1 MLDIKLITSETEM
14 VKSNLGNQGFDISKI
29 DEVIDFDKQRKEFT
43 AQTNMLRATVNT
55 LSKQIGPLKKKGED
69 ASALMA
75 EVAETKK
82 KMVELDAMQ
91 LDVQIKLDNLLDVM
105 PNLTL
110 DGVPI
115 GSSEDENV
123 EVSKWGEPQKF
134 DFEVKDHV
142 TLGEELGM
150 LDFEAAT
157 KVTGSRFVF
166 YKGQIARLERALI
179 NFMIDAH
186 LEEGYTEIIPP
197 FIVHERSMYGTGQ
210 LPKFKDEAFK
220 LEGFDWY
227 LVPTAEVPLT
237 NIKREELFPGKELP
251 IKMCAY
257 SPCFRSEAGSYGK
270 DTRGM
275 IRQHQFN
282 KVEMVNLVDGATSI
296 EAHDAMVGR
305 GKSLLEALGLPY
317 RAINLCTGDIGF
329 GAMKTIDLEVWM
341 PSQDKYREIS
351 SISNCGDF
359 QARRAS
365 IRFRNSEGKPEFAH
379 TLNGSGLAVGR
390 TVVAIMEN
398 YQQADGTIIIPE
410 VLRSYMGNKEV
421 IAK

>member
-1 MLDIKLITSETEM
+1 MIVSESDQ
-14 VKSNLGNQGFDISKI
+14 VKANLKNQGFDIT
-29 DEVIDFDKQRKEFT
+29 VIDQVIELDGERKNLVSE
-43 AQTNMLRATVNT
+43 TNQLRSEVNA
-55 LSKQIGPLKKKGED
+55 LSKQIGPLKKRGED
-69 ASALMA
+69 ASELMA
-75 EVAETKK
+75 KVADIKK
-82 KMVELDAMQ
+82 KMSVLDEQ
-91 LDVQIKLDNLLDVM
+91 EKEVVNKQKDLLAII

-110 DGVPI
+110 DDVPV
-115 GSSEDENV
+115 GDAEESNV
-123 EVSKWGEPQKF
+123 EISRWGTPREF
-134 DFEVKDHV
+134 DFEIKDHV
-142 TLGEELGM
+142 TLGENLGM

-179 NFMIDAH
+179 NFMIDSH
-186 LEEGYTEIIPP
+186 LDAGYTEVIPP

-210 LPKFKDEAFK
+210 LPKFKEEAFK

-237 NIKREELFPGKELP
+237 NIKREELFSKDELP

-257 SPCFRSEAGSYGK
+257 TPCFRSEAGSYGK

-282 KVEMVNLVDGATSI
+282 KVEMVNIVDGAISKQ
-296 EAHDAMVGR
+296 AHQDMIDR
-305 GKSLLEALGLPY
+305 GKSILEALGLPY
-317 RAINLCTGDIGF
+317 RAMNLCTGDIGF
-329 GAMKTIDLEVWM
+329 GAMKTIDLEVWL
-341 PSQDKYREIS
+341 PSQNKYREIS

-359 QARRAS
+359 QARRAG

-390 TVVAIMEN
+390 TVVAILEN
-398 YQQADGTIIIPE
+398 YQQQDGTIIIPE
-410 VLRSYMGNKEV
+410 VLRPYMGNREV

>member
-1 MLDIKLITSETEM
+1 MLDIKLIVSESEM
-14 VKSNLGNQGFDISKI
+14 VKENLKNQGFDIELI
-29 DEVIDFDKQRKEFT
+29 DKVIALDSQRKELVSK
-43 AQTNMLRATVNT
+43 TNQLRADVNA

-69 ASALMA
+69 ASALM
-75 EVAETKK
+75 EQVANIKK
-82 KMVELDAMQ
+82 EMSSLDEQEKSVVEQQQD
-91 LDVQIKLDNLLDVM
+91 LLAVM

-110 DGVPI
+110 EDVPV
-115 GSSEDENV
+115 GSSEDDNV
-123 EVSKWGEPQKF
+123 EVSTWGTPKEF

-142 TLGEELGM
+142 ELGENLGM

-157 KVTGSRFVF
+157 KVTGARFVF

-179 NFMIDAH
+179 NFMIDSH
-186 LEEGYTEIIPP
+186 LDAGYTEVIPP

-210 LPKFKDEAFK
+210 LPKFKEEAFK

-237 NIKREELFPGKELP
+237 NIKREELFSKDELP

-257 SPCFRSEAGSYGK
+257 TPCFRSEAGSYGK

-282 KVEMVNLVDGATSI
+282 KVEMVNIVDGSTSKQ
-296 EAHDAMVGR
+296 AHEDMVNR
-305 GKSLLEALGLPY
+305 GKSILEALGLPY
-317 RAINLCTGDIGF
+317 RAINLCSGDIGF
-329 GAMKTIDLEVWM
+329 GAMKTIDLEVWL
-341 PSQDKYREIS
+341 PSQNKYREIS

-359 QARRAS
+359 QARRAG

-390 TVVAIMEN
+390 TVVAILEN
-398 YQQADGTIIIPE
+398 YQQADGTIVIPE
-410 VLRSYMGNKEV
+410 VLRPYMGNREV
-421 IAK
+421 ISK